1 MKTER
6 GSLGKLSLQECE
18 LPLNGGYISVDV
30 HPHITVSEEALLSS
44 TGKGDSGANV
54 PDLLI
59 V

>member
-1 MKTER
+1 M
-6 GSLGKLSLQECE
+6 
-18 LPLNGGYISVDV
+18 PLNGGYISVDV